1 MFTIALQFRF
11 VALLLGYILPL
22 HEDAGDVALVL
33 DDRLQHEVQD
43 RLFRFPVRLALEKQR
58 HALADVGSTRAVDLV
73 QQVDQPLVDN
83 FGQALANRL
92 AQQLAMPGHLSVSIV
107 DQFVDVIR
115 PAQETDESRRL
126 SEEAP
131 QLLAL
136 GLQQPGAGHDAL
148 LELLHRLMPGSL
160 LQRILHGLQL
170 GDVGGVLQDGHDF
183 TLLIQDRRVRGAPV
197 AILVDRPERRV
208 AGDGITDYRQ
218 RIDGLAAEHAGKGVE
233 QLLHTS
239 RLGAERVCC
248 ERFVKALPLDLLQ
261 PAAGQGQ
268 VSRVGI
274 EDDQIAI
281 EQNIGVR
288 RQPEQTLERRALLH
302 TTSMVRA

>member
-11 VALLLGYILPL
+11 VALLLGYILTL

-33 DDRLQHEVQD
+33 DDRLQHEVQN
-43 RLFRFPVRLALEKQR
+43 RLCRLPVRLALEKQR
-58 HALADVGSTRAVDLV
+58 HALADVGLPGAVDLV

-92 AQQLAMPGHLSVSIV
+92 AQQLAMPGHLSVGIV
-107 DQFVDVIR
+107 DQLIDVIR
-115 PAQETDESRRL
+115 PAQETDESWRL
-126 SEEAP
+126 REEAP

-183 TLLIQDRRVRGAPV
+183 ALLI
-197 AILVDRPERRV
+197 
-208 AGDGITDYRQ
+208 
-218 RIDGLAAEHAGKGVE
+218 
-233 QLLHTS
+233 
-239 RLGAERVCC
+239 
-248 ERFVKALPLDLLQ
+248 
-261 PAAGQGQ
+261 
-268 VSRVGI
+268 
-274 EDDQIAI
+274 
-281 EQNIGVR
+281 
-288 RQPEQTLERRALLH
+288 
-302 TTSMVRA
+302 